1 MNLNNVV
8 SQSRN
13 TCTSS

>member
-8 SQSRN
+8 SQGRN